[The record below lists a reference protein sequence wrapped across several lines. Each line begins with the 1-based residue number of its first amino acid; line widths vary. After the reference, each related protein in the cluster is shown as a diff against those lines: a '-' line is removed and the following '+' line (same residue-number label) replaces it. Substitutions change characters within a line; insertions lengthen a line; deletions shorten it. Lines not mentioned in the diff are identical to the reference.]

1 MKSSITT
8 ESGPIEPSTETEA
21 VWRSSDHGIYLLFT
35 EGKRPDRRAILD
47 FIEDLPSS
55 SLTYDPVAGSPL
67 SIVKDSGNGAA
78 LTRSRST
85 EGVWIELLRD
95 GLTFDLEGFAPA
107 SALDLPR
114 IEHRF
119 DFDVARALGAYE
131 SLRLIPGEHLS
142 GGEGT
147 MPVVRCLV
155 SLARDLAIA
164 FPELV
169 AVVWPPA
176 KSIIGSQFFE
186 STATAWLD
194 GGAFPALG
202 LTSFV
207 ELVEGGVQTL
217 GLSYFIGQEL
227 RIPPPIG
234 NQKTEA
240 TRLGIRLV
248 NQLVLVGGIGTSERL
263 TAPDGSR
270 LVLSPTRGGKLI
282 DVTSE

>member
-1 MKSSITT
+1 M
-8 ESGPIEPSTETEA
+8 
-21 VWRSSDHGIYLLFT
+21 LFI

-55 SLTYDPVAGSPL
+55 SLTYDPAAGSRL
-67 SIVKDSGNGAA
+67 SVVKENSDGAS
-78 LTRSRST
+78 LTRSRPD

-95 GLTFDLEGFAPA
+95 GLTFDLEGLAP
-107 SALDLPR
+107 STALDLPK

-119 DFDVARALGAYE
+119 DFDLSQALGTYDT
-131 SLRLIPGEHLS
+131 LRLIPGDHLS
-142 GGEGT
+142 GGEST

-155 SLARDLAIA
+155 SLARDLAIT
-164 FPELV
+164 FPELQ

-176 KSIIGSQFFE
+176 KSVIGSQFFE
-186 STATAWLD
+186 STATAWLE
-194 GGAFPALG
+194 GGAFPAMG

-207 ELVEGGVQTL
+207 ELAEGGVQTL

-227 RIPPPIG
+227 RIGPPIG

-248 NQLVLVGGIGTSERL
+248 NQLVLIGGIETDESL

-270 LVLSPTRGGKLI
+270 LVLRPSRSGKLVE
-282 DVTSE
+282 VTSE